1 MILYQCWIETKSPA
15 STEWQHYEQFEEDA
29 DPPGVYVADEGMCD
43 GVDDLAQRVLRK
55 NLASVLQAHA
65 DQPDVQVRACA
76 EVCDQTS
83 VGPSAIR
90 QASPDDIAEAREA
103 LRLEALTRHLRS
115 ACHGVYEAHRSLEA
129 AVVKAHDEGLDLGII
144 TQAVTAYLDAQSVA
158 RLIDAP
164 ALFREVHEL
173 IRTRPELARRTRV
186 RNGGRFGV
194 RVELL
199 WNDQEGDAEQLREC
213 AWNESIED
221 YDRELAAVLLSAA
234 RSAAGELLALLSAQ
248 FEVTP
253 TSPSSVAPRALVYSP
268 ITVRRPARPA
278 GGIEVEGTAA

>member
-1 MILYQCWIETKSPA
+1 MILYQCWLETQSPGA
-15 STEWQHYEQFEEDA
+15 TEWQHYEQFEEEA
-29 DPPGVYVADEGMCD
+29 DPPGVYLADEGMCD

-55 NLASVLQAHA
+55 NLPSVLQAHT

-76 EVCDQTS
+76 QVCDQTS
-83 VGPSAIR
+83 VAPSAIC
-90 QASPDDIAEAREA
+90 QAAPDDIAEAREA
-103 LRLEALTRHLRS
+103 LRLEALTRRLHS
-115 ACHGVYEAHRSLEA
+115 AQLGVYEAHRSLEA
-129 AVVKAHDEGLDLGII
+129 LIVKAHNEGLGLGII
-144 TQAVTAYLDAQSVA
+144 TQAVAGYLDAQSVA

-164 ALFREVHEL
+164 ALFREVQEL
-173 IRTRPELARRTRV
+173 IRTRPELAWRTRV

-194 RVELL
+194 TVELR
-199 WNDQEGDAEQLREC
+199 WTDQEDDAERLREC

-221 YDRELAAVLLSAA
+221 YDRELAAALLSAA

-253 TSPSSVAPRALVYSP
+253 ASPRSVAPRALVYSP

>member
-1 MILYQCWIETKSPA
+1 MTLYECWLESKSPGA
-15 STEWQHYEQFEEDA
+15 TEWQHYEQFEEEA
-29 DPPGVYVADEGMCD
+29 DPLGVYLADEGMCD

-55 NLASVLQAHA
+55 NLPSVLQSHT

-76 EVCDQTS
+76 QVCDETS

-90 QASPDDIAEAREA
+90 QAAPDDIAEAREA
-103 LRLEALTRHLRS
+103 LRLEALTRRLRS
-115 ACHGVYEAHRSLEA
+115 AKFGVYEAHRSLEA
-129 AVVKAHDEGLDLGII
+129 LIVKAHDEGLDLGII
-144 TQAVTAYLDAQSVA
+144 TQAVAGHLDAQSVA

-164 ALFREVHEL
+164 ALFREVQEL
-173 IRTRPELARRTRV
+173 ISTRTELAWRTRV
-186 RNGGRFGV
+186 RNGGQFGV
-194 RVELL
+194 TVELR
-199 WNDQEGDAEQLREC
+199 WTDQEDDAERLREC

-221 YDRELAAVLLSAA
+221 YDRALAATLLSAA

-253 TSPSSVAPRALVYSP
+253 ASPGSVAPSALVYRP
-268 ITVRRPARPA
+268 ITVRRAARPA